1 TTKRK
6 KINIEIRIEPK
17 KRDIQL
23 IKNKTVKVGKLL
35 LNNIAKYFFYSIFAI
50 FKRFSRPI
58 IPIPPN

>member
-23 IKNKTVKVGKLL
+23 IKNKTVKVGIL
-35 LNNIAKYFFYSIFAI
+35 
-50 FKRFSRPI
+50 
-58 IPIPPN
+58 